1 MKLAQLKSQTFSE
14 KTDQELA
21 KLCGFHLTDSY
32 QEAIQEAKTAI
43 IPEDNDD
50 LIEDYFIYENSLVY
64 ADSEHGGDVYVP
76 KSAIEKDP
84 DFYDIASFEEVTQ
97 ELLVNED
104 AMDEDEIAEQLKN
117 FGEPMMR
124 TFISALRF
132 LDGEF
137 LDDDAGELE
146 VQGVKY
152 EDVFDVGGLSR
163 WHDG

>member
-1 MKLAQLKSQTFSE
+1 
-14 KTDQELA
+14 
-21 KLCGFHLTDSY
+21 
-32 QEAIQEAKTAI
+32 
-43 IPEDNDD
+43 
-50 LIEDYFIYENSLVY
+50 
-64 ADSEHGGDVYVP
+64 
-76 KSAIEKDP
+76 
-84 DFYDIASFEEVTQ
+84 
-97 ELLVNED
+97 
-104 AMDEDEIAEQLKN
+104 MDEDEIAEQLKN

-152 EDVFDVGGLSR
+152 EDVFELGGLSR